1 MQTYITRQ
9 IIINDYNK
17 LKFCQENNNSEE
29 EQKKALKCC
38 NDCRYTFYEYKK
50 CLQQCLNKKKIKK
63 KVIIYKLIYFDYI
76 IWVKK

>member
-50 CLQQCLNKKKIKK
+50 CLQQCLNKIKKNKCLKKCLKKKKIKK
-63 KVIIYKLIYFDYI
+63 KVN
-76 IWVKK
+76 

>member
-38 NDCRYTFYEYKK
+38 DDCRYTFYEYRE
-50 CLQQCLNKKKIKK
+50 CLQQCLNKIKK
-63 KVIIYKLIYFDYI
+63 K
-76 IWVKK
+76 